1 MRVHELAT
9 ELNIPSK
16 ELLARLHDLGVEAK
30 SVLSAL
36 DPVAAEL
43 IRESVRKNAEPKKPE
58 VKKDEPL
65 LDDDEALEALVI
77 DKRWIKEAQK
87 EPIRRAAVAARED
100 VKIIKEKPKAHKPAA
115 VVPPVAAKTPPVVPP
130 AAPKAAPVAPPAAP
144 VAPPVA
150 AKAAPVAPPPP
161 VAEVDLSNKII
172 HLRGPVVVRELA
184 ELLGVRPNQLVA
196 ELMRMNILASIAQ
209 RVDIVVAKSIAEK
222 HGFTVE
228 HDKKPEAIKQI
239 PKKDKEVELEDKPD
253 DLRTRPPI
261 VTFMGHVD
269 HGKTSLLD
277 RIRNAA
283 VAAGEHGGITQHI
296 GAYTKMVNSR
306 RITFLDT
313 PGHAAFTS
321 MRARGANLTDIAV
334 IVIAADDGI
343 MPQTKEAVMHAK
355 AAGVTIMVAIN
366 KIDLPGANPDRIK
379 QQLQQLELAPEEWG
393 GTVICCPVSAVTGEG
408 MDHLLEMILLQ
419 ADMLDLKVNP
429 SLRAQGYV
437 VEARMEAG
445 RGPTATLL
453 VKSGTLHVG
462 DVILCGPHYGRVRM
476 LINDHGESVKEAD
489 PSSPV
494 RCLGLPAVP
503 EAGAEFRVYANER
516 HARDLAA
523 VAAHELKQGQLMAPM
538 KKASLDDLFA
548 KMQESQRLEL
558 KVILKAD
565 TQGSIEAIMHDLQ
578 GVKSEKVS
586 LSVIFTA
593 TGNVT
598 ENDVML
604 ASASDAVILGFQVG
618 KEPGVE
624 GACRHEGVEV
634 RMFNIIYELSD
645 QMREAMSGLLAPIL
659 KEKIMGRAEIRQVF
673 QVGKSN
679 KVAGCRVMTG
689 LVRPRFKVRVKR
701 GAETLYQ
708 GGVNSLKHF
717 QESVAEVRE
726 GQECGIRLE
735 NYTDFATGDV
745 LEFYEIEQIRQ
756 EL

>member
-9 ELNIPSK
+9 ELGVPSK
-16 ELLARLHDLGVEAK
+16 ELLARLHELGVEAK

-36 DPVAAEL
+36 EPAAVEL
-43 IRESVRKNAEPKKPE
+43 MRESAHKKAEPKKAE
-58 VKKDEPL
+58 TPL
-65 LDDDEALEALVI
+65 LDDEEALEALAI
-77 DKRWIKEAQK
+77 DNRWRKEVQK
-87 EPIRRAAVAARED
+87 EPIRRAAVAAREE
-100 VKIIKEKPKAHKPAA
+100 VKPKDIREKPKAYKPA
-115 VVPPVAAKTPPVVPP
+115 PV
-130 AAPKAAPVAPPAAP
+130 
-144 VAPPVA
+144 
-150 AKAAPVAPPPP
+150 AKAAPVAAPVAPAPVAATPVPPAAPVP

-172 HLRGPVVVRELA
+172 HLRGPVVVRDLA

-196 ELMRMNILASIAQ
+196 ELMRMNVLASIAQ
-209 RVDIVVAKSIAEK
+209 KVDIIVAKSIAEK

-239 PKKDKEVELEDKPD
+239 PKKDVDAEQEDKPD
-253 DLRTRPPI
+253 DLRPRPPI

-277 RIRNAA
+277 RIRSAT

-296 GAYTKMVNSR
+296 GAYTKTVNGR

-343 MPQTKEAVMHAK
+343 MPQTKEAVQHAK

-393 GTVICCPVSAVTGEG
+393 GSVICCPVSAVTGEG
-408 MDHLLEMILLQ
+408 MEHLLEMILLQ

-429 SLRAQGYV
+429 SRRAQGYV
-437 VEARMEAG
+437 VEARMESG

-453 VKSGTLHVG
+453 VKSGTLRVG
-462 DVILCGPHYGRVRM
+462 DVILCGSHYGRVRM

-489 PSSPV
+489 PSTPV

-503 EAGAEFRVYANER
+503 EAGAEFRVFVNER

-523 VAAHELKQGQLMAPM
+523 AAAMELKQSQLLAPM
-538 KKASLDDLFA
+538 KKASLDDLFI
-548 KMQESQRLEL
+548 KMQESLKLEL

-565 TQGSIEAIMHDLQ
+565 TQGSLEAIMHDLQ
-578 GVKSEKVS
+578 AVKSEKIS
-586 LSVIFTA
+586 LSVIFTS

-634 RMFNIIYELSD
+634 RLFNIIYELSD
-645 QMREAMSGLLAPIL
+645 QVREAMSGLLAPIL

-735 NYTDFATGDV
+735 NYTDFAVGDV